1 MVICGTIALL
11 GMASSNSIMIVD
23 DEPDIANLYREFLQK
38 SGFDSTSFID
48 PLHALEHYCQ
58 DPSRYSVII
67 TDLCMPSLDGIRF
80 AKRIRKFDT
89 KIKVL
94 LITAFYFNEIID
106 TEEYREA
113 KLSGIIQ
120 KPTKLSELRERIVEL
135 LSE

>member
-1 MVICGTIALL
+1 
-11 GMASSNSIMIVD
+11 
-23 DEPDIANLYREFLQK
+23 
-38 SGFDSTSFID
+38 
-48 PLHALEHYCQ
+48 
-58 DPSRYSVII
+58 
-67 TDLCMPSLDGIRF
+67 MPSLDGIRF

-94 LITAFYFNEIID
+94 LITAFYFYEIID

-120 KPTKLSELRERIVEL
+120 KPTKFSEIRERIVEL